1 MKKISISAEHK
12 YEVLIGDLDIN
23 NLKPLL
29 KDCSKIAL
37 LYPSEISEIVD
48 RISAEWDLSV
58 ELIMIE
64 LPEGESQKS
73 ADVLIEIW
81 NTLSDHNFTRSDW
94 IIGIGG
100 GATTDLAGFA
110 AASWLRGVN
119 WASVPTTVAGM
130 VDAAIGGKTGI
141 NIPAGKNL
149 VGAFHSPR
157 IVFVDP
163 KFLETLSIDELRS
176 GLAEIIKCGFIAD
189 EEILKIFEADS
200 QKLLQWNS
208 TQLLEVIERSVQV
221 KADVVSA
228 DLKEALLREILNY
241 GHTLAHAIEG
251 IEDFAWRH
259 GDAVSVGMVFAA
271 ELALQ
276 VGYCDQRL
284 VDRHRTI
291 LQSVELPISYKK
303 LVLPELIERMGRDKK
318 VRNGQLRFVLLE
330 HEGKIKRLEGASE
343 ADLSIA
349 YEKISS

>member
-12 YEVLIGDLDIN
+12 YEVLIGDLDIS

-48 RISAEWDLSV
+48 RISAEWDLYF

-163 KFLETLSIDELRS
+163 KFLETLPIDELRS

-208 TQLLEVIERSVQV
+208 AQLLEVIERSVQV

-349 YEKISS
+349 YEKIST

>member
-1 MKKISISAEHK
+1 MKKINVSAEHS
-12 YEVLIGDLDIN
+12 YDVLIGEFDIDH
-23 NLKPLL
+23 LKPLL
-29 KDCSKIAL
+29 KDCSKVAL
-37 LYPSEISEIVD
+37 LYPSEISGMVD
-48 RISAEWDLSV
+48 QISAEWDLSV

-73 ADVLIEIW
+73 SEVLIEIW
-81 NTLSDHNFTRSDW
+81 NTLSEHNFSRTDW

-119 WASVPTTVAGM
+119 WVSVPTSVAGM

-157 IVFVDP
+157 MVFVDP
-163 KFLETLSIDELRS
+163 KFLETLPIDELRS

-189 EEILKIFEADS
+189 EQILKIFENDPA
-200 QKLLQWNS
+200 KLLQWN
-208 TQLLEVIERSVQV
+208 TTELLEVIGRSIQV

-228 DLKEALLREILNY
+228 DLKEASLREILNY

-251 IEDFAWRH
+251 LEEFAWRH

-276 VGYCDQRL
+276 VGYCDQKL
-284 VDRHRTI
+284 VDRHRSI
-291 LQSVELPISYKK
+291 LVSVGLPISYKDA
-303 LVLPELIERMGRDKK
+303 VLPALIERMGRDKK
-318 VRNGQLRFVLLE
+318 VRNGLLRFVLLE
-330 HEGKIKRLEGASE
+330 SVGKIKRLEGASA
-343 ADLSIA
+343 ADLAVA
-349 YEKISS
+349 YEKITS

>member
-1 MKKISISAEHK
+1 MKKINVSAEHS
-12 YEVLIGDLDIN
+12 YDVLIGEFDIDH
-23 NLKPLL
+23 LKPLL
-29 KDCSKIAL
+29 KDCSKVAL
-37 LYPSEISEIVD
+37 LYPSEISGMID
-48 RISAEWDLSV
+48 QISAEWDLSV

-81 NTLSDHNFTRSDW
+81 NTLSEHNFSRTDW

-119 WASVPTTVAGM
+119 WVSVPTSVAGM

-141 NIPAGKNL
+141 NIPSGKNL

-157 IVFVDP
+157 MVFVDP
-163 KFLETLSIDELRS
+163 NFLETLPIDELRS

-189 EEILKIFEADS
+189 EQILKIFENDPA
-200 QKLLQWNS
+200 KLLQWN
-208 TQLLEVIERSVQV
+208 TAELLEVIGRSIQV

-228 DLKEALLREILNY
+228 DLKEASLREILNY

-251 IEDFAWRH
+251 LEEFAWRH

-276 VGYCDQRL
+276 VGYCDQKL
-284 VDRHRTI
+284 VDRHRSI
-291 LQSVELPISYKK
+291 LLSVGLPISYKDS
-303 LVLPELIERMGRDKK
+303 VLPALIERMGRDKK
-318 VRNGQLRFVLLE
+318 VRNGLLRFVLLE
-330 HEGKIKRLEGASE
+330 SVGKIKRLEGASA
-343 ADLSIA
+343 ADLANA
-349 YEKISS
+349 YEKITS

>member
-12 YEVLIGDLDIN
+12 YEVLIGDLDIS

-163 KFLETLSIDELRS
+163 KFLETLPIDELRS

-208 TQLLEVIERSVQV
+208 AQLLEVIERSVQV

-349 YEKISS
+349 YEKIST

>member
-1 MKKISISAEHK
+1 MKKINISAEHD
-12 YEVLIGDLDIN
+12 YDVLIGDLDIGH
-23 NLKPLL
+23 LKPLL

-37 LYPSEISEIVD
+37 LYPSEISGMVD
-48 RISAEWDLSV
+48 QISAEWDLSI

-73 ADVLIEIW
+73 AEVLIEIW
-81 NTLSDHNFTRSDW
+81 NTLSENNFTRSDW

-119 WASVPTTVAGM
+119 WASVPTSVAGM

-141 NIPAGKNL
+141 NIPSGKNL

-163 KFLETLSIDELRS
+163 KFLETLPIDELRS
-176 GLAEIIKCGFIAD
+176 GLAEIIKCGFIVD
-189 EEILKIFEADS
+189 EEILRIFEKDPKKLQQWDS
-200 QKLLQWNS
+200 AELM
-208 TQLLEVIERSVQV
+208 EVIGRSVQV

-228 DLKEALLREILNY
+228 DLKEASLREILNY
-241 GHTLAHAIEG
+241 GHTLAHAIEAL
-251 IEDFAWRH
+251 EEFSWRH
-259 GDAVSVGMVFAA
+259 GDAVSVGMMFAA

-276 VGYCDQRL
+276 VGFCDQKV
-284 VDRHRTI
+284 VDRHRSI
-291 LQSVELPISYKK
+291 LNSVGLPISYQDS
-303 LVLPELIERMGRDKK
+303 VLPELIQRMGRDKK

-330 HEGKIKRLEGASE
+330 KEGKIRRLEGASE
-343 ADLSIA
+343 ADLAIA

>member
-1 MKKISISAEHK
+1 MKKINISAEHM
-12 YEVLIGDLDIN
+12 YQVLIGDLDVG

-29 KDCSKIAL
+29 KDCSKVAL
-37 LYPSEISEIVD
+37 LYPAEISEVVD
-48 RISAEWDLSV
+48 KISAEWDLQQ
-58 ELIMIE
+58 ELVMIE

-73 ADVLIEIW
+73 AEVLIEIW
-81 NTLSDHNFTRSDW
+81 NTLSAHNFTRRDW

-119 WASVPTTVAGM
+119 WASIPTTVAGM

-149 VGAFHSPR
+149 VGAFHSPQ

-163 KFLETLSIDELRS
+163 NFLETLPIDELRS

-189 EEILKIFEADS
+189 EEILKIFEAGS
-200 QKLLQWNS
+200 QRLLQWNS
-208 TQLLEVIERSVQV
+208 PQLLEVIQRSIQV

-241 GHTLAHAIEG
+241 GHTLGHAIEAV
-251 IEDFAWRH
+251 EEFTWRH

-276 VGYCDQRL
+276 VGFCDQKF
-284 VDRHRTI
+284 VDRHRAI
-291 LQSVELPISYKK
+291 LSSVGLPTSYKK
-303 LVLPELIERMGRDKK
+303 SALPELVERMGRDKK

-330 HEGKIKRLEGASE
+330 NVEKIKRLEGASE
-343 ADLSIA
+343 SDLAIA
-349 YEKISS
+349 YEKISL

>member
-1 MKKISISAEHK
+1 MKKINVSAEHS
-12 YEVLIGDLDIN
+12 YDVLIGEIN
-23 NLKPLL
+23 IDHLKPLL
-29 KDCSKIAL
+29 KDCSKVAL
-37 LYPSEISEIVD
+37 LYPSEISGMAD
-48 RISAEWDLSV
+48 QISAEWDLPV

-73 ADVLIEIW
+73 AEVLIEIW
-81 NTLSDHNFTRSDW
+81 NTLSEHNFSRADW

-119 WASVPTTVAGM
+119 WVSVPTTVAGM

-141 NIPAGKNL
+141 NIPSGKNL

-163 KFLETLSIDELRS
+163 NFLESLPVDELRS

-189 EEILKIFEADS
+189 EQILKIFENNPG
-200 QKLLQWNS
+200 KLLQWN
-208 TQLLEVIERSVQV
+208 TAELLEVIGRSIQV

-228 DLKEALLREILNY
+228 DLKEASLREILNY

-251 IEDFAWRH
+251 LEEFAWRH

-276 VGYCDQRL
+276 VGYCDENL
-284 VDRHRTI
+284 VDRHRSI
-291 LQSVELPISYKK
+291 LGSVGLPISYKD

-318 VRNGQLRFVLLE
+318 VRNGLLRFILLE
-330 HEGKIKRLEGASE
+330 SVGKIKRLEGASE
-343 ADLSIA
+343 ADLTIA
-349 YEKISS
+349 YEKITS

>member
-73 ADVLIEIW
+73 AEVLIEIW

-163 KFLETLSIDELRS
+163 SFLETLPIDELRS

-208 TQLLEVIERSVQV
+208 AQLLEVIERSVQV

-251 IEDFAWRH
+251 IEDFSWRH

-291 LQSVELPISYKK
+291 LQSVELPISYKQ

>member
-1 MKKISISAEHK
+1 MKKINVSAEHS
-12 YEVLIGDLDIN
+12 YDVLIGEIN
-23 NLKPLL
+23 IDHLKPLL
-29 KDCSKIAL
+29 KDCSKVAL
-37 LYPSEISEIVD
+37 LYPSEISGMVD
-48 RISAEWDLSV
+48 QISAEWDLPV

-73 ADVLIEIW
+73 AEVLIEIW
-81 NTLSDHNFTRSDW
+81 NTLSEHNFSRADW

-119 WASVPTTVAGM
+119 WVSVPTTVAGM

-141 NIPAGKNL
+141 NIPSGKNL

-163 KFLETLSIDELRS
+163 NFLESLPVDELRS

-189 EEILKIFEADS
+189 EQILKIFENNPG
-200 QKLLQWNS
+200 KLLQWN
-208 TQLLEVIERSVQV
+208 TAELLEVIGRSIQV

-228 DLKEALLREILNY
+228 DLKEASLREILNY

-251 IEDFAWRH
+251 LEEFAWRH

-276 VGYCDQRL
+276 VGYCDENL
-284 VDRHRTI
+284 VDRHRSI
-291 LQSVELPISYKK
+291 LGSVGLPISYKD

-318 VRNGQLRFVLLE
+318 VRNGLLRFILLE
-330 HEGKIKRLEGASE
+330 SVGKIKRLEGASE
-343 ADLSIA
+343 ADLTIA
-349 YEKISS
+349 YEKITS